1 MSKQDVIDYVLNSPH
16 NTNPAVL
23 RSMMSSLGGGE
34 PVILYPNSADYYL
47 EDPTMGEIVLDAI
60 KTGKQILVRVPNADD
75 KGYTA
80 IYSPILMY
88 QLPNYANEF
97 LYLFFLEDG
106 KQDLSS
112 IVPGM
117 QLPTYG
123 ELKMKVA
130 KEYYM
135 SPLEKNRIPLVE
147 KAKATLIGA
156 EMATAGYKI
165 NYTMMSFDFNKTY
178 LVVLETNQGLIS
190 GYGTVETYDSLVMN
204 LKSEGGHYRFNKNGN
219 IDTTGAPTIQTV
231 SIYEIINQ

>member
-47 EDPTMGEIVLDAI
+47 EDPAMGEVVLDAI

-117 QLPTYG
+117 
-123 ELKMKVA
+123 
-130 KEYYM
+130 
-135 SPLEKNRIPLVE
+135 
-147 KAKATLIGA
+147 
-156 EMATAGYKI
+156 
-165 NYTMMSFDFNKTY
+165 
-178 LVVLETNQGLIS
+178 
-190 GYGTVETYDSLVMN
+190 
-204 LKSEGGHYRFNKNGN
+204 
-219 IDTTGAPTIQTV
+219 
-231 SIYEIINQ
+231 

>member
-1 MSKQDVIDYVLNSPH
+1 MSKQDVVDYVLNSPH

-47 EDPTMGEIVLDAI
+47 EDPTMGEAVLDAI

-156 EMATAGYKI
+156 DMTTAGYKI

-190 GYGTVETYDSLVMN
+190 GYGTVETYDSLVMD
-204 LKSEGGHYRFNKNGN
+204 LKSKGGHYRFNKNGN

>member
-80 IYSPILMY
+80 IYSPVLMY
-88 QLPNYANEF
+88 QLPNYANDF

-135 SPLEKNRIPLVE
+135 SPLEKDRIPLVE

>member
-47 EDPTMGEIVLDAI
+47 EDPAMGEVVLDAI

-156 EMATAGYKI
+156 DMATAGYKI

-190 GYGTVETYDSLVMN
+190 GYGTVETYDSLVMD

-219 IDTTGAPTIQTV
+219 IDTASAPTIQTV

>member
-88 QLPNYANEF
+88 QLPNYANDF

-135 SPLEKNRIPLVE
+135 SPLEKGRIPWVE
-147 KAKATLIGA
+147 KAKVNYMGG
-156 EMATAGYKI
+156 ENSSFSFSI
-165 NYTMMSFDFNKTY
+165 NYKTMSYDPNKTY
-178 LVVLETNQGLIS
+178 LIIIETDKGVLSQYGIVEDYTIMSADFGNGYNYSFRTDGVI
-190 GYGTVETYDSLVMN
+190 YGTMPI
-204 LKSEGGHYRFNKNGN
+204 LK
-219 IDTTGAPTIQTV
+219 TV

>member
-88 QLPNYANEF
+88 QLPNYANDF

-135 SPLEKNRIPLVE
+135 SPLEKSRIPLVE

-156 EMATAGYKI
+156 DMATAGYKI

-190 GYGTVETYDSLVMN
+190 GYGTVETYDSLVMD

-219 IDTTGAPTIQTV
+219 IDTTSAPTIQTV

>member
-1 MSKQDVIDYVLNSPH
+1 MSKQDIIDYVLNSPH

-88 QLPNYANEF
+88 QLPNYANDF

-135 SPLEKNRIPLVE
+135 SPLEKNRIPWVE
-147 KAKATLIGA
+147 KAKAELLGVADNLT
-156 EMATAGYKI
+156 GYQI
-165 NYTMMSFDFNKTY
+165 NYTMMSFDPNKTY
-178 LVVLETNQGLIS
+178 LVVLETSNGVIS
-190 GYGTVETYDSLVMN
+190 AEGSVYNYDILNMN
-204 LKSEGGHYRFNKNGN
+204 YDGANYSFNKSGV
-219 IDTTGAPTIQTV
+219 IETTNAPTLYAV

>member
-47 EDPTMGEIVLDAI
+47 EDPAMGEVVLDAI

-80 IYSPILMY
+80 IYAPILMY

-135 SPLEKNRIPLVE
+135 SPLEKGRIPWVE
-147 KAKATLIGA
+147 KAKMEQLSQSS
-156 EMATAGYKI
+156 YRI
-165 NYTMMSFDFNKTY
+165 NYSTMSFDFNKTY
-178 LVVLETNQGLIS
+178 EVVFQTEQETII
-190 GYGTVETYDSLVMN
+190 GYGVVESYDN
-204 LKSEGGHYRFNKNGN
+204 LAVYIGQDKVCTFNKNGQIN
-219 IDTTGAPTIQTV
+219 IAYFPTSSVPQTI
-231 SIYEIINQ
+231 SIYEIIQ

>member
-88 QLPNYANEF
+88 QLPNYANDF

-135 SPLEKNRIPLVE
+135 SPLEKNRIPWVE
-147 KAKATLIGA
+147 KAKATLTWS
-156 EMATAGYKI
+156 EMGSASYEI

-190 GYGTVETYDSLVMN
+190 GYGTVETYDSLVMD
-204 LKSEGGHYRFNKNGN
+204 LGSEGHYRFNKNGN
-219 IDTTGAPTIQTV
+219 IDVVAIPTIQTV
-231 SIYEIINQ
+231 SIYEIIN